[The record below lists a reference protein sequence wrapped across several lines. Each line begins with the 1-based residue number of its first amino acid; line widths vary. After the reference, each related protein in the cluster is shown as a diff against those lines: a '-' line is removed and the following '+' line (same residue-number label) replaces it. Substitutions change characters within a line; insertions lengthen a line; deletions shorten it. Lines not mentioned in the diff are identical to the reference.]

1 MDEKEAPF
9 SVELQLDSLGDV
21 IVGVSHEQFS
31 PYVVIAMLEM
41 AKQKILAQF
50 MMSIHNQRQQQ
61 QTLVVPDQ
69 RIHVP
74 RI

>member
-41 AKQKILAQF
+41 ANQGAILNTTCSLPISAQI
-50 MMSIHNQRQQQ
+50 SIASWSE
-61 QTLVVPDQ
+61 
-69 RIHVP
+69 
-74 RI
+74 